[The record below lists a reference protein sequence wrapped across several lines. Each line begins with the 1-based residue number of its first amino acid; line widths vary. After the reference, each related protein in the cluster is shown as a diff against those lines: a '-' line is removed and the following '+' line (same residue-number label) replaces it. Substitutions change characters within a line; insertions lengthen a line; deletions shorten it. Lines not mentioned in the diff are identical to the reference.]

1 MERMNV
7 KSSNVASVGYNETQ
21 KIMEIEFHSGGI
33 YQYLNVEK
41 TTYLELMKA
50 SSKGKYFHNH
60 ILNKYPTKK
69 IS

>member
-1 MERMNV
+1 MNV

-50 SSKGKYFHNH
+50 SSKRLQIKQKN
-60 ILNKYPTKK
+60 LLKK
-69 IS
+69 KSVNTS